1 MHGDVAG
8 GGGRAWTD
16 WGGVGPLL
24 HFAHGNG
31 FPPGT
36 YRRLIEDLL
45 PRAHVVS
52 MAARP
57 LWAGSSPAG
66 VEGWRPLADDL
77 RRALWG
83 RGLER
88 VVGVG
93 HSMGGTVTALAAAA
107 DPELFRALVL
117 IDPVVFTGAR
127 ALVWELVKA
136 LGLRRRMRLARMARR
151 RRERFADHQAV
162 REAYQG
168 KGMFGAWDPEV
179 FEDYVQAGFAH
190 STDDAVRLRYPREW
204 EARIFE
210 TSTPFIWNELKAL
223 TQPVLVVRGA
233 TSDTFLAAAAD
244 RVRRELP
251 TAEVVEVE
259 GATHTVPMEKPHE
272 VARLILA
279 FLDRLSL

>member
-1 MHGDVAG
+1 MHGDGAAG
-8 GGGRAWTD
+8 GGHAWTD
-16 WGGVGPLL
+16 WGGDGRLL

-45 PRAHVVS
+45 PRVHVVS

-57 LWAGSSPAG
+57 LWAGSSPDG
-66 VEGWRPLADDL
+66 VDDWRVLADDL
-77 RRALWG
+77 RRALRG

-93 HSMGGTVTALAAAA
+93 HSLGGTVTALAAAA
-107 DPELFRALVL
+107 DPELFQALVL
-117 IDPVVFTGAR
+117 IDPVVFTGTR
-127 ALVWELVKA
+127 ALVWEVVKA
-136 LGLRRRMRLARMARR
+136 LGLRRRMSLARMARR

-162 REAYQG
+162 HDAYEG

-179 FEDYVQAGFAH
+179 FEDYVRAGFAH

-210 TSTPFIWNELKAL
+210 TSTPFIWTELRAL
-223 TQPVLVVRGA
+223 DQPILVVRGA
-233 TSDTFLAAAAD
+233 ASDTFVAAAGE

-251 TAEVVEVE
+251 TAEVVDVE